1 MEDRSDQELKNALAG
16 GELSSRK
23 EAVAKE
29 VLRRRYEAKE
39 GGRLWSYV
47 WLPLV
52 AMLGVARSALRR
64 FRGRNQIE
72 S

>member
-23 EAVAKE
+23 QAVAKE

-39 GGRLWSYV
+39 GGRLWTYV
-47 WLPLV
+47 WRPLV
-52 AMLGVARSALRR
+52 AVLGVARSALRR
-64 FRGRNQIE
+64 FQGRKQIE

>member
-1 MEDRSDQELKNALAG
+1 MEDRSDQELKSALAG
-16 GELSSRK
+16 GELSPRK
-23 EAVAKE
+23 QAVAKE

-39 GGRLWSYV
+39 GGRLWTYA

-52 AMLGVARSALRR
+52 AVLGIARLALRR
-64 FRGRNQIE
+64 LQGRKQIE